1 MTTPAAEIDAMPQPL
16 TDRQRA
22 FVRLMAR
29 GARPVDAFKAAGYAP
44 RHARRT
50 VHRLLRDPRI
60 LDAIERTERR
70 ITSGKLGYIR
80 ARLDEMTARLNS
92 PLPWQT

>member
-29 GARPVDAFKAAGYAP
+29 GARSVDAFKAAGYAP
-44 RHARRT
+44 RITWRTTLRPIPAESPSRRRCT
-50 VHRLLRDPRI
+50 IHPRWRLETG
-60 LDAIERTERR
+60 A
-70 ITSGKLGYIR
+70 
-80 ARLDEMTARLNS
+80 
-92 PLPWQT
+92 

>member
-1 MTTPAAEIDAMPQPL
+1 MPQPL

-29 GARPVDAFKAAGYAP
+29 GVRPVDAFKRAGYAP

-50 VHRLLRDPRI
+50 VHRLLRDARI

-70 ITSGKLGYIR
+70 IMSGKLASIR
-80 ARLDEMTARLNS
+80 ARLDAMAARARN
-92 PLPWQT
+92 PHPWQS